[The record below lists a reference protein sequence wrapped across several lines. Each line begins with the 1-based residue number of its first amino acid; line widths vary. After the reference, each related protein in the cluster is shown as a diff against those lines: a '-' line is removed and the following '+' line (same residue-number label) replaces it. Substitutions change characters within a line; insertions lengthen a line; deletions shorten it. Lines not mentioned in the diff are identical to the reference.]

1 MAYPTNLVK
10 LTFGG
15 SMFNTNEIWQC
26 GLTLAIPGSAVNI
39 TQAQVDALA
48 TALGPVVEGYW
59 GAIGKYIASPVAL
72 QWSKVAE
79 LGTTGRYTS
88 ENAAVHT
95 TQPEMR
101 GGGYSGIGNDSQNIG
116 NTFITPQAAVVIT
129 LDAKIRGARGRLS
142 RFYLPMPVASI
153 DGASGRAP
161 VLAPQFLQ
169 ASAEF
174 IGRVNAE
181 ASEVVPGLVVVSAS
195 KVGDGTINAI
205 KSVRVGDVIDTMRTR
220 RNGLREV
227 YGVADVVPS
236 GTDGV

>member
-10 LTFGG
+10 VTFGG

-26 GLTLAIPGSAVNI
+26 GLTLAIPGSAVNV
-39 TQAQVDALA
+39 TQSQVDALA
-48 TALGPVVEGYW
+48 TALGPVVAGYFT
-59 GAIGKYIASPVAL
+59 AVGKYIANPVSL
-72 QWSKVAE
+72 QWTKVAE
-79 LGTTGRYTS
+79 LGTTGRYTT
-88 ENAAVHT
+88 ENAAVFT
-95 TQPEMR
+95 VEPELR
-101 GGGYSGIGNDSQNIG
+101 GGGYSGIGNDSTNAG
-116 NTFITPQAAVVIT
+116 NSYITPQSAVVIT

-153 DGASGRAP
+153 DPASGRAT
-161 VLAPQFLQ
+161 VLAAQFLQ
-169 ASAEF
+169 SSAEF

-195 KVGDGTINAI
+195 KVGDGTLNAI

-227 YGVADVVPS
+227 YAVAEVVPS